1 MMGMVSMKIEREG
14 YEAPSDNAYGY
25 GLCINLTEDQVE
37 ALGLKT
43 SPPAAGAKVGIR
55 AIAQVVTVTQDAD
68 VDGDGD
74 GIDVTLR
81 LQITDMEV
89 NASATGTNA
98 QAASLLY
105 SGGND

>member
-1 MMGMVSMKIEREG
+1 MAMASMKIERED
-14 YEAPSDNAYGY
+14 YATPISNDYGY

-37 ALGLKT
+37 ALGLKAN
-43 SPPAAGAKVGIR
+43 PPAAGTKVGIR

-89 NASATGTNA
+89 NASATGTNT

-105 SGGND
+105 SGDND